1 MIDLL
6 AGIKVIDMT
15 HIHAG
20 PLCTYQLG
28 LMGAEI
34 IKVEAPE
41 TGDQM
46 RSMGRPGDG
55 SLMST
60 GFTGQSANKQSIV
73 IDLKSAAGQQT
84 VKRLLERADVV
95 ASNMRPGT
103 MDKLGLGVAAIR
115 EINRNIVYCAIS
127 GYGQNGPR
135 AMRPALDHLMQGE
148 SGMFDAT
155 GMPEGPA
162 VRVGFAVADASTAV
176 IASSAIAAAL
186 FKREKTG
193 NGCYIDVSMLE
204 CCLTI
209 MGLNVYG
216 YLETGQVGRRVGPDP
231 LARIGSVGTFETTT
245 NTLLVN
251 GNNYRL
257 FCRLADA
264 VGQPELKDEYPS
276 ESFRSNWE
284 ELRARFAA
292 IFQQDS
298 AEAWEQRLSEA
309 GVPVGQVRNLAEV
322 FQNPQLGHRSAV
334 TDVAG
339 RKHINAGFQVD
350 GEPSAPSSPAP
361 RLGEHTESVLRSNG
375 FSEVEIRAL
384 LDSGAVAN
392 QQEI

>member
-6 AGIKVIDMT
+6 SGIKVIDLT
-15 HIHAG
+15 HVHAG

-34 IKVEAPE
+34 IKVEPPE

-46 RSMGRPGDG
+46 RSMGRSGDG
-55 SLMST
+55 PLMSA

-73 IDLKSAAGQQT
+73 IDLKSAAGRQT
-84 VKRLLERADVV
+84 IERLLERADVIV
-95 ASNMRPGT
+95 NNMRPGT
-103 MDKLGLGVAAIR
+103 MDKLGLGVATVR
-115 EINRNIVYCAIS
+115 EIKKDIIYCAIS

-193 NGCYIDVSMLE
+193 NGAYIDVSMLE
-204 CCLTI
+204 CCLAV

-216 YLETGQVGRRVGPDP
+216 YLATGQIGQRVGPDP

-245 NTLLVN
+245 STLLVN

-257 FCRLADA
+257 FCRLAEA
-264 VGQPELKDEYPS
+264 VGHPELKDNYPP

-284 ELRARFAA
+284 ELRSRFAA
-292 IFQQDS
+292 IFLQDS
-298 AEAWEQRLSEA
+298 AEAWEQRLTEA
-309 GVPVGQVRNLAEV
+309 GVPVGQIRNLADV
-322 FQNPQLGHRSAV
+322 LGNPQLAHRRAITEVSGHR
-334 TDVAG
+334 
-339 RKHINAGFQVD
+339 HINAGFQVD
-350 GEPSAPSSPAP
+350 AAPSSPSSPAP
-361 RLGEHTESVLRSNG
+361 LLGEHTESVLRSNG
-375 FSEVEIRAL
+375 FSEAETQAL
-384 LDSGAVAN
+384 LDSGAVSS
-392 QQEI
+392 QQTI